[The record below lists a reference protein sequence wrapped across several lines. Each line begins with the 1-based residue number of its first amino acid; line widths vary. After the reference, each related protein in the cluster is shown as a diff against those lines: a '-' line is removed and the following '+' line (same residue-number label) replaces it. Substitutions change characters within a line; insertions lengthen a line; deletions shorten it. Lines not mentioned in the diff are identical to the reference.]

1 MKTTQAVNIAIVET
15 SDIVRCGLTSV
26 LQKLPDLKVSSVE
39 ITSLEGLHHCIK
51 GHNLDIV
58 IINPTFGGWFNLKN
72 FKAVYPDLSVK
83 FVSML
88 SAVTD
93 SNLIR
98 DYDDSI
104 NLYDGIEELNK
115 KFVALMRINN
125 DTSDE
130 EHETLS
136 QREKEIIYHVVKGMT
151 NKEIADK
158 LCISV
163 HTVMTHRRNIS
174 KKLQIH
180 TPAGLTIFAIV
191 NKIVELDEVSLE

>member
-1 MKTTQAVNIAIVET
+1 MKTAQTLNIAIVES
-15 SDIVRCGLTSV
+15 SDIVRYGLTSV
-26 LQKLPDLKVSSVE
+26 LDKLPDLKVTSTEISS
-39 ITSLEGLHHCIK
+39 IEGLHHCFK

-72 FKAVYPDLSVK
+72 FKATYPDSSVK
-83 FVSML
+83 FVAILCS
-88 SAVTD
+88 VTD
-93 SNLIR
+93 NNLIK

-104 NLYDGIEELNK
+104 NLYDSIDELNK
-115 KFVALMRINN
+115 KLVALMRIENESN
-125 DTSDE
+125 DE
-130 EHETLS
+130 EYETLS

-191 NKIVELDEVSLE
+191 NKIVELDEVSL

>member
-1 MKTTQAVNIAIVET
+1 MKTTQTLNIAIVET
-15 SDIVRCGLTSV
+15 SDIVRCGLSSI
-26 LQKLPDLKVSSVE
+26 LQKLPDVKVATIE
-39 ITSLEGLHHCIK
+39 ITSMEGLHHCIK
-51 GHNLDIV
+51 GHHLDIV
-58 IINPTFGGWFNLKN
+58 IINPSFSGWFNMKN
-72 FKAVYPDLSVK
+72 FKAAYPDLSVK
-83 FVSML
+83 FVAILCS
-88 SAVTD
+88 VTD
-93 SNLIR
+93 SNLLK
-98 DYDDSI
+98 DYDDTI

-115 KFVALMRINN
+115 KIVALMRIENDNN
-125 DTSDE
+125 DDDY
-130 EHETLS
+130 ETLS